1 MEQSPSGEAN
11 RFSTSQEIPSNLW
24 NQKVHY
30 RIHKCL
36 PPVPILSRLDP
47 VTQFTQKALEMF
59 KIYLSKNC
67 SNNMYYITILKNSY
81 KIKLHSKV
89 FR

>member
-11 RFSTSQEIPSNLW
+11 WFSTSQGIPSNLW
-24 NQKVHY
+24 KQKVHY

-47 VTQFTQKALEMF
+47 VTQFIEKALEGV
-59 KIYLSKNC
+59 KIYLSRNC
-67 SNNMYYITILKNSY
+67 SNKMYYITI
-81 KIKLHSKV
+81 
-89 FR
+89 

>member
-11 RFSTSQEIPSNLW
+11 RFSNSQEIPSYLW

-47 VTQFTQKALEMF
+47 VIQFTEKDLERVN
-59 KIYLSKNC
+59 IYLSKNC
-67 SNNMYYITILKNSY
+67 SNKTYYIMILKNSY
-81 KIKLHSKV
+81 KVKLHSNI